1 LPALAGRLGRRS
13 TDTGKLGSGRE
24 FDPPDCNF
32 PDCWM
37 SVFRLL
43 QIAEPGRRGHNVAPF
58 FIPYMWKVLPVTQKP
73 DQCLGEWIDRE
84 AIAEAMI
91 PLIGQLYRN
100 NNVVTSIHGRGLIN
114 RSVIAIMKAHRFARH
129 RMADDAEL
137 SVHETFPILKAM
149 SELKLGAASVDLGK
163 MVAKFKAEG
172 NGRSIEDFVKAELA
186 EVVGKQNGDARE
198 GTDVVLYG
206 FGRIG
211 RLLARILIEKTG
223 GGDGLRLRAIVVRKG
238 AENDLVKRASL
249 LRRDSVHGPF
259 DGTITIDEENNTL
272 TANGNLIQVI
282 YSNDPASIDYTQYGI
297 KNALLVDNTGKW
309 RDAEG
314 LGQHLKCPGIDRVV
328 LTAPGKGALK
338 NIVHGINH
346 SDIGADDKIIS
357 AASCTTNAIVPVLK
371 AVNDQYGI
379 VNGHVETVHSY
390 TNDQNL
396 IDNFHKG
403 SRRGRSA
410 PLNMV
415 ITETGAATAAAK
427 ALPVLKGKLTGNAI
441 RVPTPNVSMAILNL
455 NLEKA
460 TTREEINEYLRQMA
474 MHSDLQK
481 QIDFVSSQEVVS
493 TDFVGSRHA
502 GVVDAE
508 ATICN
513 DNRVV
518 LYVWYDNEF
527 GYSCQVVRVMED
539 MAGVNPPAFPR

>member
-1 LPALAGRLGRRS
+1 
-13 TDTGKLGSGRE
+13 
-24 FDPPDCNF
+24 
-32 PDCWM
+32 M
-37 SVFRLL
+37 
-43 QIAEPGRRGHNVAPF
+43 
-58 FIPYMWKVLPVTQKP
+58 TQKP

-84 AIAEAMI
+84 ALAEAMI

-100 NNVVTSIHGRGLIN
+100 NNVVTSIYGRGLIN
-114 RSVIAIMKAHRFARH
+114 RSVIAILKAHRFARH
-129 RMADDAEL
+129 RQADEAEL
-137 SVHETFPILKAM
+137 SVHETYPILKTM
-149 SELKLGAASVDLGK
+149 SEMNLGAASVDLGK
-163 MVAKFKAEG
+163 LVGKFKAEG
-172 NGRSIEDFVKAELA
+172 NGRTLEQFVREELA
-186 EVVGKQNGDARE
+186 EVADKRTTASGHK

-238 AENDLVKRASL
+238 ADNDLVKRASL

-259 DGTITIDEENNTL
+259 DGTIHIDAENNTI

-282 YSNDPASIDYTQYGI
+282 YSNDPSSVDYTQYGI
-297 KNALLVDNTGKW
+297 ENALLVDNTGKW

-314 LGQHLKCPGIDRVV
+314 LGQHLKCPGVARVV
-328 LTAPGKGALK
+328 LTAPGKGELK

-346 SDIGADDKIIS
+346 GEITDDDKIIS

-410 PLNMV
+410 ALNMV

-460 TTREEINEYLRQMA
+460 TSREEINEYLRQMA

-481 QIDFVSSQEVVS
+481 QIDFVNSQEVVS

-508 ATICN
+508 ATICS

>member
-1 LPALAGRLGRRS
+1 
-13 TDTGKLGSGRE
+13 
-24 FDPPDCNF
+24 
-32 PDCWM
+32 M
-37 SVFRLL
+37 
-43 QIAEPGRRGHNVAPF
+43 
-58 FIPYMWKVLPVTQKP
+58 TQKP

-84 AIAEAMI
+84 ALAEAMI

-100 NNVVTSIHGRGLIN
+100 NNVVTSIYGRGLIN
-114 RSVIAIMKAHRFARH
+114 RSVIAILKAHRFARH
-129 RMADDAEL
+129 RQADAAEL
-137 SVHETFPILKAM
+137 SVHETHQILTAM
-149 SELKLGAASVDLGK
+149 SEMNLGAASVDLGK
-163 MVAKFKAEG
+163 LVGKFKAEG
-172 NGRSIEDFVKAELA
+172 NGRTLDQFVREELA
-186 EVVGKQNGDARE
+186 EVAGKRTTAAGHK

-259 DGTITIDEENNTL
+259 DGTIHIDAENNTI

-282 YSNDPASIDYTQYGI
+282 YSNDPASVDYTQYGI
-297 KNALLVDNTGKW
+297 ENALLVDNTGKW
-309 RDAEG
+309 RDVEG
-314 LGQHLKCPGIDRVV
+314 LGQHLKCPGVARVV
-328 LTAPGKGALK
+328 LTAPGKGELK

-346 SDIGADDKIIS
+346 GEITADDKIIS

-410 PLNMV
+410 ALNMV

-460 TTREEINEYLRQMA
+460 TSRDEINEYLRQMA

-481 QIDFVSSQEVVS
+481 QIDFVNSQEVVS

-508 ATICN
+508 ATICS

>member
-1 LPALAGRLGRRS
+1 
-13 TDTGKLGSGRE
+13 
-24 FDPPDCNF
+24 
-32 PDCWM
+32 
-37 SVFRLL
+37 
-43 QIAEPGRRGHNVAPF
+43 
-58 FIPYMWKVLPVTQKP
+58 VTQKP

-84 AIAEAMI
+84 ALAEAMI

-100 NNVVTSIHGRGLIN
+100 NNVVTSIYGRGLIN
-114 RSVIAIMKAHRFARH
+114 RSVIALLKAHRFARH
-129 RMADDAEL
+129 RQADEAELCVNETHQILTTMAD
-137 SVHETFPILKAM
+137 M
-149 SELKLGAASVDLGK
+149 NLGAASVDLGK
-163 MVAKFKAEG
+163 VVAKFKAEG
-172 NGRSIEDFVKAELA
+172 NGRSLDQFVRDELA
-186 EVVGKQNGDARE
+186 EVAGKRNTTGVHK

-238 AENDLVKRASL
+238 ADNDLVKRASL

-259 DGTITIDEENNTL
+259 EGTIHIDAENNTI

-282 YSNDPASIDYTQYGI
+282 YSNDPSSVDYTQYGI
-297 KNALLVDNTGKW
+297 ENALLVDNTGKW

-314 LGQHLKCPGIDRVV
+314 LGQHLKCPGVARVV
-328 LTAPGKGALK
+328 LTAPGKGELK

-346 SDIGADDKIIS
+346 GDITADDKIVS

-410 PLNMV
+410 ALNMV

-441 RVPTPNVSMAILNL
+441 RVPTPNVSLAILNL

-481 QIDFVSSQEVVS
+481 QIDYVNSQEVVS
-493 TDFVGSRHA
+493 SDFVGSRHA

-508 ATICN
+508 ATICS

>member
-1 LPALAGRLGRRS
+1 
-13 TDTGKLGSGRE
+13 
-24 FDPPDCNF
+24 
-32 PDCWM
+32 
-37 SVFRLL
+37 
-43 QIAEPGRRGHNVAPF
+43 
-58 FIPYMWKVLPVTQKP
+58 VTQKP

-84 AIAEAMI
+84 ALAEAMI

-100 NNVVTSIHGRGLIN
+100 NNVVTSIYGRGLIN
-114 RSVIAIMKAHRFARH
+114 RSVIAILKAHRFARH
-129 RMADDAEL
+129 RIADEAEL
-137 SVHETFPILKAM
+137 SVHDTFQVLKTM
-149 SELKLGAASVDLGK
+149 SEMNLGAASVDLGK
-163 MVAKFKAEG
+163 LVAKFKQAGE
-172 NGRSIEDFVKAELA
+172 GRSLEQFVRQELA
-186 EVVGKQNGDARE
+186 EVADKRHTATGRK

-238 AENDLVKRASL
+238 ADNDLVKRASL

-259 DGTITIDEENNTL
+259 DGTITIDEANNTI

-282 YSNDPASIDYTQYGI
+282 YSNDPASVDYTQYGI
-297 KNALLVDNTGKW
+297 ENALLVDNTGKW

-314 LGQHLKCPGIDRVV
+314 LGQHLKCPGVARVV
-328 LTAPGKGALK
+328 LTAPGKGELK

-346 SDIGADDKIIS
+346 GDITADDKIIS

-410 PLNMV
+410 ALNMV

-460 TTREEINEYLRQMA
+460 TSRDEINEYLRQMA

-481 QIDFVSSQEVVS
+481 QIDFVNSQEVVS

>member
-1 LPALAGRLGRRS
+1 
-13 TDTGKLGSGRE
+13 
-24 FDPPDCNF
+24 
-32 PDCWM
+32 M
-37 SVFRLL
+37 
-43 QIAEPGRRGHNVAPF
+43 
-58 FIPYMWKVLPVTQKP
+58 TQKP

-84 AIAEAMI
+84 ALAEAMI

-100 NNVVTSIHGRGLIN
+100 NNVVTSIYGRGLIN
-114 RSVIAIMKAHRFARH
+114 RSVIAILKAHRFARH
-129 RMADDAEL
+129 RIADEAEL
-137 SVHETFPILKAM
+137 SVHDTFQILKTM
-149 SELKLGAASVDLGK
+149 SEMNLGAASVDLGK
-163 MVAKFKAEG
+163 LVAKYKEAG
-172 NGRSIEDFVKAELA
+172 NGRILEQFVREELA
-186 EVVGKQNGDARE
+186 EVADKRHAASGHK

-238 AENDLVKRASL
+238 ADNDLVKRASL

-259 DGTITIDEENNTL
+259 DGTITIDEENNTI

-282 YSNDPASIDYTQYGI
+282 YSNDPSSVDYTQYGI
-297 KNALLVDNTGKW
+297 ENALLVDNTGKW

-314 LGQHLKCPGIDRVV
+314 LGQHLKCPGVARVV
-328 LTAPGKGALK
+328 LTAPGKGELK

-346 SDIGADDKIIS
+346 GDITADDKIIS

-410 PLNMV
+410 ALNMV

-460 TTREEINEYLRQMA
+460 TSREEINEYLRQMA

-481 QIDFVSSQEVVS
+481 QIDFVNSQEVVS